1 MWKCSCGCIFT
12 DDEAGT
18 YQECVGEFW
27 GAPAY
32 ETFMCCPSCGGD
44 EFDEY
49 YEEEEEEESENEDGT
64 E

>member
-1 MWKCSCGCIFT
+1 MYYCEECKRWFDTPSS
-12 DDEAGT
+12 

-32 ETFMCCPSCGGD
+32 EYFDMCPYCHSD
-44 EFDEY
+44 YILTEEDYNNEY
-49 YEEEEEEESENEDGT
+49 GEESEE